1 MTNLDITIWRGLTY
15 GPQIIFAVDAFGAPY
30 NLVGWTVFASV
41 RKESPLAVILNLSPM
56 ITGGAA
62 GEITIELVPAI
73 TLALAEGV
81 ALWDLVLQTPT
92 GRKLGPYIGGNVVI
106 TTPITQP

>member
-1 MTNLDITIWRGLTY
+1 MQALDITIWRGLTY
-15 GPQIIFAVDAFGAPY
+15 GPQIIFAVDTTGAPY
-30 NLVGWTVFASV
+30 NLTSWSVFASV
-41 RKESPLAVILNLSPM
+41 RKESPLAVIVNLSPT
-56 ITGGAA
+56 ISNATT
-62 GEITIELVPAI
+62 GEITIELLPAT